1 MNQEEEEVEEN
12 DATKTSNL
20 LLLYLSKHI
29 RSKDKNYTISVKPP
43 SNSTTRTN
51 KDTLKLGK
59 IFNKATLT
67 EL

>member
-1 MNQEEEEVEEN
+1 MNKEEEEVEEN
-12 DATKTSNL
+12 DATKTSDL

-29 RSKDKNYTISVKPP
+29 RNKDKKYTVSVKP
-43 SNSTTRTN
+43 SNNSTTRTN
-51 KDTLKLGK
+51 KETLKLGK

>member
-1 MNQEEEEVEEN
+1 MNKKEEEVEEN
-12 DATKTSNL
+12 DPTKTSDL

-29 RSKDKNYTISVKPP
+29 RNKNKKYTVSIKSPN
-43 SNSTTRTN
+43 NSTIRTN
-51 KDTLKLGK
+51 KETLKLGK